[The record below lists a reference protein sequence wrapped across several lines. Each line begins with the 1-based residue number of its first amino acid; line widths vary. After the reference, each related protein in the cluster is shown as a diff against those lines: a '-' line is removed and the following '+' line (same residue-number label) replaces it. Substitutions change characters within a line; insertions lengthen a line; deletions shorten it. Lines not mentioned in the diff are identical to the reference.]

1 MVRRLVQGRTKGK
14 SEVSK
19 LNVRSWS
26 RTQIPKSYNRE
37 QESSSKEA
45 GRQGPMKF
53 RNFGEKCGQ
62 KAFQRGHEQGFEVP
76 EGLELSENGPSLF
89 FF

>member
-1 MVRRLVQGRTKGK
+1 
-14 SEVSK
+14 
-19 LNVRSWS
+19 
-26 RTQIPKSYNRE
+26 
-37 QESSSKEA
+37 
-45 GRQGPMKF
+45 MKF